1 MKTILGMCAVIL
13 VAGGFLLWRSMQ
25 LPTLSGTFTGAPEV
39 QVAALIEKP
48 KDYLDKTVTI
58 KGQVLQQCKAMGC
71 FFFFAVGEKQL
82 RVDLEKIAMNAPMR
96 EGHVA
101 RVEGQMMPF
110 GDGYQ
115 LVASAVEFQ

>member
-13 VAGGFLLWRSMQ
+13 LAGGFLLWKSTQ

-39 QVAALIEKP
+39 EVSALIDTP
-48 KDYLDKTVTI
+48 KNYLDKTVLI
-58 KGQVLQQCKAMGC
+58 RGQVLQQCKAMGC
-71 FFFFAVGEKQL
+71 FFFFSAGEKQL